1 MFERDRRDRD
11 PEFAAGFS
19 GASGGRPRSIARRR
33 AASPGAGGR
42 GSDRLLVILA
52 RPRYTILRISD
63 APIPVIEDQ
72 IRLAADRRP

>member
-1 MFERDRRDRD
+1 
-11 PEFAAGFS
+11 
-19 GASGGRPRSIARRR
+19 
-33 AASPGAGGR
+33 
-42 GSDRLLVILA
+42 VILA